1 MKVFLVKTSHDIY
14 MAHHSVKLS
23 PASGGVSASVKTFL
37 PVCRDSVGS
46 TARTVPRCLHL
57 HLSSAQSVA
66 YDSCGTSS
74 AFRTVRRFKCLGSLP
89 ALGHQ
94 NIDLPL
100 LAHQYMDLPL
110 LNHQNVDFSLLDL
123 CPRFYLRVLQEMS
136 VDKDDR
142 GVLDMRSMVTS
153 VLLSLALDTLPRSGT
168 ARSLKCMPLL
178 TCA

>member
-1 MKVFLVKTSHDIY
+1 M
-14 MAHHSVKLS
+14 
-23 PASGGVSASVKTFL
+23 
-37 PVCRDSVGS
+37 
-46 TARTVPRCLHL
+46 
-57 HLSSAQSVA
+57 
-66 YDSCGTSS
+66 
-74 AFRTVRRFKCLGSLP
+74 LGSLP

-100 LAHQYMDLPL
+100 LDHQNIDLLL
-110 LNHQNVDFSLLDL
+110 LNHQNIDLSLLDL